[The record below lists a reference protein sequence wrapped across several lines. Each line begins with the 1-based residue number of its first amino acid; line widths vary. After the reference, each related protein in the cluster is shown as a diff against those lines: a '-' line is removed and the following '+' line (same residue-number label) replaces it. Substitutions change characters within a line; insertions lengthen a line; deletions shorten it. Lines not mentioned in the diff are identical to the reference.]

1 MVERAEDIIYYEE
14 PANDGSIWYR
24 CDFKGV
30 AIRKP
35 KSMFGGMEEI
45 YIKQE
50 FFNAIAN
57 EIDETVYDI
66 SKHAEE
72 STSEE
77 I

>member
-14 PANDGSIWYR
+14 TVSDGTVVYR
-24 CDFKGV
+24 CDYKGI

-35 KSMFGGMEEI
+35 KSMLEGRREI
-45 YIKQE
+45 EIKQE
-50 FFNAIAN
+50 FFDAIAN
-57 EIDETVYDI
+57 EDETIYDI

-72 STSEE
+72 NTSEE

>member
-1 MVERAEDIIYYEE
+1 MVEKAEDIIYYEE
-14 PANDGSIWYR
+14 TVSDGTVVYR
-24 CDFKGV
+24 CDYKGM

-35 KSMFGGMEEI
+35 KSMFEGTEEI
-45 YIKQE
+45 HIKQE
-50 FFNAIAN
+50 FFDAIAN

>member
-1 MVERAEDIIYYEE
+1 MVEKAEDIIYYEE
-14 PANDGSIWYR
+14 TADDGTTWYR
-24 CDFKGV
+24 CDYKGV

-35 KSMFGGMEEI
+35 KTIFEGMEEI

-50 FFNAIAN
+50 FFDAITN

-66 SKHAEE
+66 SKNAEE